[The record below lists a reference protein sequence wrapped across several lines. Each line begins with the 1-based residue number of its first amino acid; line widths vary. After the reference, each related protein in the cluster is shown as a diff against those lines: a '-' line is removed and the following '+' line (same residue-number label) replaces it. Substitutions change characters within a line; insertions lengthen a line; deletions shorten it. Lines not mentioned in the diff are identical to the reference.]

1 MPGRSN
7 LKRRSSSY
15 DETDV
20 IDAKRPKRN
29 IQFNGV
35 TVYYFPRIQGFT
47 CIPSQG
53 GCTLGMGPHHFYEKS
68 FTLSEHTA
76 EQKRIHRQKLQELNP
91 PRSSSTPIPTTSTS
105 NNNNNSLISGNS
117 SMDDGSSSEES
128 DSEEEV
134 ISDNS
139 SSDLDVE
146 TNGFLQPVSQRQRRA
161 LLKTAGVREI
171 ASYEKNECRDI
182 RTSREFCGCNC
193 RDYCD
198 PDTCFC
204 SQSGIKCQVSRL
216 FSSFFLYFEF
226 RPAKSIDTQF
236 KNQSSLIEHLFIGR
250 PGKFSVWLHPRWMWQ
265 CGGPH

>member
-1 MPGRSN
+1 MRSN

-20 IDAKRPKRN
+20 CDSKRQKRN

-53 GCTLGMGPHHFYEKS
+53 GCTLGMGSNHFEEKS
-68 FTLSEHTA
+68 FSLAEHTA
-76 EQKRIHRQKLQELNP
+76 EQKRIHRQKMQELKP
-91 PRSSSTPIPTTSTS
+91 PRSTSTTIPTSSTAI
-105 NNNNNSLISGNS
+105 
-117 SMDDGSSSEES
+117 DASSSDES
-128 DSEEEV
+128 DSEEDV

-139 SSDLDVE
+139 GSDLEAE

-161 LLKTAGVREI
+161 LLKVAGVREI
-171 ASYEKNECRDI
+171 VSFEKNECRDI
-182 RTSREFCGCNC
+182 RRSREFCGCNC

-204 SQSGIKCQVSRL
+204 SQSGIKCQVRL
-216 FSSFFLYFEF
+216 IPDLS
-226 RPAKSIDTQF
+226 KIDPIF
-236 KNQSSLIEHLFIGR
+236 Y
-250 PGKFSVWLHPRWMWQ
+250 
-265 CGGPH
+265 

>member
-53 GCTLGMGPHHFYEKS
+53 GCTLGMGPQHFYEKS

-76 EQKRIHRQKLQELNP
+76 EQKRIHRQKMLELNP
-91 PRSSSTPIPTTSTS
+91 LRSSSTPIPTTSTS
-105 NNNNNSLISGNS
+105 NNNINKQIPVCGTLPICQSTNSSLISGNS

-204 SQSGIKCQVSRL
+204 SQSGIKCQVNVYVQADIEI
-216 FSSFFLYFEF
+216 FS
-226 RPAKSIDTQF
+226 I
-236 KNQSSLIEHLFIGR
+236 
-250 PGKFSVWLHPRWMWQ
+250 
-265 CGGPH
+265 